1 MDSEYL
7 VTLLVV
13 VPLAL
18 QPDWNN
24 RVRISSLENWA
35 GSDGSFKQILKM
47 TGSSIKRIQ
56 VSVFSFLQYEKLTDM
71 IVPRSSQLIY
81 QVTRMLLFVFD
92 HFHPGQWPRPGE
104 RDTLSKGGRW
114 VQNQGR
120 RPFFVE
126 KANGKIVC
134 YGLSLYS
141 RQGKTSSWSETSP
154 TTRKLWSQV
163 WAYTPSLLHEN
174 WEYSTFISCDYK
186 PFFFACWFL
195 FLFVWWQYAFN
206 LSDET

>member
-35 GSDGSFKQILKM
+35 GLDGPFSFKQNWRQEAALNKFKCPYFLF
-47 TGSSIKRIQ
+47 SSMKSWPTWLCHGRLSWFTRWQECFYLSLTIFTQ
-56 VSVFSFLQYEKLTDM
+56 DNDHALVSVT
-71 IVPRSSQLIY
+71 
-81 QVTRMLLFVFD
+81 LFQKVVDEFKTKVD
-92 HFHPGQWPRPGE
+92 V
-104 RDTLSKGGRW
+104 L
-114 VQNQGR
+114 
-120 RPFFVE
+120 FFVE
-126 KANGKIVC
+126 IANGKIVC

-163 WAYTPSLLHEN
+163 WAYTPSLLYEN

-186 PFFFACWFL
+186 PFFFACW
-195 FLFVWWQYAFN
+195 
-206 LSDET
+206 